1 MLIQTN
7 SGDIHPGRVVV
18 LGASGFI
25 GGEIVSQLKEKKIL
39 VVPISKKNIDLLDDH
54 ADDLLLDLLTPRD
67 TLIFTSALAPC
78 KNLTMLQ
85 DNLRMVSAVCKALQ
99 KCPPAHVIYVS
110 SDAVYK
116 DSSTPIT
123 EASCAEP
130 SSLHGIMHLARE
142 IALKQHF
149 SGPLTVI
156 RPTLVYGLKD
166 PHNGYGPNKFR
177 RLAANGQSIT
187 LFGEGEELRDHV
199 YVSDIAELICRS
211 VLMRNTGT
219 FNAVSGDAVTF
230 HQLAHFIAAEYS
242 LAAPVICTERIGDM
256 PHGGY
261 RIFDNSAVIK
271 AFPGFKFKT
280 WREGISLVRGK
291 Q

>member
-1 MLIQTN
+1 MLIEN
-7 SGDIHPGRVVV
+7 NPADMYLERVVV

-25 GGEIVSQLKEKKIL
+25 GGEIVSQLNEKKIP
-39 VVPISKKNIDLLDDH
+39 VVSIGKKNIDLLDDN
-54 ADDLLLDLLTPRD
+54 ASDLLFELLTPSD

-78 KNLTMLQ
+78 KNLIMLQ

-99 KCPPAHVIYVS
+99 KCSLAHVIYIS

-123 EASCAEP
+123 ETSCAEP
-130 SSLHGIMHLARE
+130 SSLHGVMHLARE

-177 RLAANGQSIT
+177 RLAANGESIT
-187 LFGEGEELRDHV
+187 LFGNGEELRDHV
-199 YVSDIAELICRS
+199 YVGDIAELICRA
-211 VLMRNTGT
+211 VFTRMAGT

-230 HQLAHFIAAEYS
+230 HQLAHFIAAEHS
-242 LAAPVICTERIGDM
+242 LAAPVICTERVGDM

-271 AFPGFKFKT
+271 AFPDFKFKT
-280 WREGISLVRGK
+280 WREGMSLVSGK
-291 Q
+291 